1 MSAAATRNF
10 SFTPNSPW
18 KNGTASAGF
27 GSNRRIAMLVKLVS
41 KPGENR
47 VWITVLKEGE
57 EAKQSLL
64 EIAKN
69 EKIEDASFVA
79 LGAFAKATVAYF
91 DWQKKKYQD
100 IPVDEQVEV
109 ITLIGDIVP
118 DETGKASL
126 HAHTVLGRRDGS
138 TRGALLQQGHGRP
151 TLKIKIPEPPPPL
164 PRRKHAELGLA

>member
-1 MSAAATRNF
+1 
-10 SFTPNSPW
+10 
-18 KNGTASAGF
+18 
-27 GSNRRIAMLVKLVS
+27 MLVKLVS

-47 VWITVLKEGE
+47 VWIAVLKEGE

-64 EIAKN
+64 EIAKQ

-91 DWQKKKYQD
+91 DWQKKKYKD

-118 DETGKASL
+118 DEKGKPSL
-126 HAHTVLGRRDGS
+126 HAHTVLGRSDGS
-138 TRGALLQQGHGRP
+138 TRGGHLQEGHVRP
-151 TLKIKIPEPPPPL
+151 TLEITITEIPAHL
-164 PRRKHAELGLA
+164 TRRKHAELGLALIDAS

>member
-1 MSAAATRNF
+1 MQS
-10 SFTPNSPW
+10 
-18 KNGTASAGF
+18 
-27 GSNRRIAMLVKLVS
+27 KLVS
-41 KPGENR
+41 KPGETR
-47 VWITVLKEGE
+47 VWIAVLQEGE

-64 EIAKN
+64 EIAKK

-91 DWQKKKYQD
+91 DWQKKKYLD

-109 ITLIGDIVP
+109 ITLVGDIVP

-138 TRGALLQQGHGRP
+138 TRGGHLQEGHVRP
-151 TLKIKIPEPPPPL
+151 TLEITITETPAHL
-164 PRRKHAELGLA
+164 TRRKHAELGLALIEVG